1 MWCNIECNTGYGI
14 YSDSMDEHIENLNL
28 ICEHANPQWNH
39 DQIECSLI
47 EIPNSISELISFTVD
62 SNEGI
67 CGQTELT
74 QKIQNELKLQLH
86 EQLCE
91 DQIDCEIV
99 SDISLCR
106 ETDNSI
112 EKNSVSKNNLTFYN
126 IVKRE
131 INENVDASKNEKKV
145 KSQIQINTYAKIVQ
159 PSGHW
164 NDSRSNGVQYRK
176 VSNGVQLCDI

>member
-14 YSDSMDEHIENLNL
+14 YIDSLTEHIENLNL
-28 ICEHANPQWNH
+28 VCEHANPQWNH

-47 EIPNSISELISFTVD
+47 EIPNTISELISFTVD

-67 CGQTELT
+67 CGQPELT

-112 EKNSVSKNNLTFYN
+112 EKTSVAKNNLTFYN

-131 INENVDASKNEKKV
+131 ISVDASRNAKKI
-145 KSQIQINTYAKIVQ
+145 KSQIQINTYAKIAH

-164 NDSRSNGVQYRK
+164 NDSGSNVVPYRK
-176 VSNGVQLCDI
+176 VSYDV